1 MEDRKKQVLFLKKLG
16 DAASRAAENGN
27 TITEE
32 ELKHFPKGNSL
43 IRAARRFRILR

>member
-1 MEDRKKQVLFLKKLG
+1 MIIGILCILYGIAVFLIRSG
-16 DAASRAAENGN
+16 